1 MYVATLRSHRAC
13 DSPPFHVP
21 CRLGCPPFFGGRMN
35 ARKTQHLSR
44 SSVCVAGQPSPP
56 RLSSCKAGTGPQRR
70 LPPAPPPVP
79 SPTSPPL
86 LSTPLS
92 PLPLPPPPPPAPP
105 LPSPSSLSPTPRPA
119 APAPSCLCAP
129 HLCGV
134 AQRVSCNWLASLGVT
149 SSRSLHTAAC
159 VRLAPFG
166 LSSVP
171 RLHAFASLGHAR
183 QTLGSLPRPS
193 RRERGRTDAHGS
205 LSPDPGV
212 EGLVVTALTS

>member
-1 MYVATLRSHRAC
+1 MHVKLSTFPVRQCVSLGSRRPHAFHLAKLGLGPNADSH
-13 DSPPFHVP
+13 PH
-21 CRLGCPPFFGGRMN
+21 
-35 ARKTQHLSR
+35 
-44 SSVCVAGQPSPP
+44 PP
-56 RLSSCKAGTGPQRR
+56 RSLSHVS
-70 LPPAPPPVP
+70 P
-79 SPTSPPL
+79 SSLYSPF
-86 LSTPLS
+86 S
-92 PLPLPPPPPPAPP
+92 PPPPPSSPPAPP

-149 SSRSLHTAAC
+149 SSRSMHTAAC

-171 RLHAFASLGHAR
+171 RLNAFASLGHAR

-193 RRERGRTDAHGS
+193 RRERGRTDARGS

-212 EGLVVTALTS
+212 RGLVVTALTS